1 MQVTHISIFRQLFV
15 GSLVIALVV
24 GIHAEMLSLLNKNLD
39 RLIAFS
45 RRRLHRFANTG
56 VIIFGMLFILFT
68 HTLEVWVWAGVLL
81 LTGAVDQLEP
91 ALYFSLVAFTTVGF
105 GDITLSPEW
114 RLLSALIGANGFL
127 LFGWS
132 TAYMVEL
139 VRRTA

>member
-1 MQVTHISIFRQLFV
+1 MSLAGILIQLAI
-15 GSLVIALVV
+15 GSGVIAVIV
-24 GIHAEMLSLLNKNLD
+24 GIHAELLNLLSVNFP
-39 RLIAFS
+39 RLMALA

-56 VIIFGMLFILFT
+56 LIIAAMLFILFA
-68 HTLEVWVWAGVLL
+68 HTVEVWLWALVLL
-81 LTGAVDQLEP
+81 AVGAVQGLEP
-91 ALYFSLVAFTTVGF
+91 ALYFALVSFTTVGF
-105 GDITLSPEW
+105 GDITLTAEW